1 MPLTAWGLSGDPD
14 GAPGVHVGLGPHA
27 EDVGHEL
34 GRIDLSHLV
43 SFLLVAH
50 IAWPPS
56 I

>member
-1 MPLTAWGLSGDPD
+1 MEVHTFSEAGLDD